1 MELFQETKIGQKSTF
16 KPVQSGIV
24 ITTSS
29 IIDLTQYLVH
39 ERKYQYVLTARFTQ
53 DCLENLFSCIRVK
66 QPTPN
71 ALQFKQNLKLIA
83 ISQYLKSP
91 YSSNYNKDDG
101 EIIGCSLNT
110 HKAKTVEECTAIVL
124 HPKDNIYI
132 DNIELNLLY
141 NIAGYIISSI
151 IKCTRVC
158 LECLDSV
165 GSKQYDPNQKY
176 SKLVQL
182 RCFRKNT
189 LFFVNNETFTYFY
202 NMEVIIRQYH
212 SHFKNTQCN
221 FLAFYLDKM
230 KDIRCYTIKHCHN
243 LPSKIMKRFIVYR
256 MRISCII
263 KERY

>member
-1 MELFQETKIGQKSTF
+1 M
-16 KPVQSGIV
+16 
-24 ITTSS
+24 
-29 IIDLTQYLVH
+29 H

-91 YSSNYNKDDG
+91 YTSNYNKDDG

-110 HKAKTVEECTAIVL
+110 NKAKTVEECTAIVL
-124 HPKDNIYI
+124 HPKDNIHI

-189 LFFVNNETFTYFY
+189 LF
-202 NMEVIIRQYH
+202 
-212 SHFKNTQCN
+212 
-221 FLAFYLDKM
+221 LL
-230 KDIRCYTIKHCHN
+230 
-243 LPSKIMKRFIVYR
+243 IMKLLHIFTTW
-256 MRISCII
+256 
-263 KERY
+263 K